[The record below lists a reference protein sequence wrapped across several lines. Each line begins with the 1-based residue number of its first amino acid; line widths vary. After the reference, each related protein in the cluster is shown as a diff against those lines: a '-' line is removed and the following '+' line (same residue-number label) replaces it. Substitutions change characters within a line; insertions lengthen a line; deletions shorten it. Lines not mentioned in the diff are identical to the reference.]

1 MFNKYLSV
9 MKKLSIALF
18 SVLFLA
24 TALLYILHFT
34 GNRKPEIV
42 DQDALPANVTS
53 QGIAFVNIDS
63 VIMHFDMFF
72 DRREE
77 LMTKQKKAEAELNSK
92 GTKYEK
98 DAKDFQEKVTKGLVT
113 RATAAEMEQGL
124 LKQQQDLI
132 TLRDNLQS
140 NLLEEE
146 QVMNRQ
152 IIDYITTFLEENKLD
167 FNFQYILGKS
177 FGSVVLYGDS
187 ALDITDRVTEAINL
201 KYKTTKGQK

>member
-1 MFNKYLSV
+1 

-18 SVLFLA
+18 TVLFLA
-24 TALLYILHFT
+24 LALLYILHFT
-34 GNRKPEIV
+34 GNKKAVSV
-42 DQDALPANVTS
+42 DQKVQPAAIS
-53 QGIAFVNIDS
+53 SEGIAFVNIDS

-77 LMTKQKKAEAELNSK
+77 LMAKQKKAEAELNSK

-124 LKQQQDLI
+124 LQQQQALV

-152 IIDYITTFLEENKLD
+152 IVDYITTYLEENKSD
-167 FNFQYILGKS
+167 FNYQYILGKS

-187 ALDITDRVTEAINL
+187 ALDITKRVTEAINL
-201 KYKTTKGQK
+201 KYKTEKAKK